1 MSFNANVSFP
11 SGGTFK
17 VGLEKD
23 KTSFN
28 SQMGQ
33 VNAVSS
39 DYNKLNNKPSI
50 NGVILVGNKTNKDLG
65 IADDKHFLFVQS
77 IASDIWEI
85 KHDLNKYPS
94 VTVVDSANSVVI
106 GDVAYID
113 ENNVRLTFSG
123 AFSGKA
129 YLN

>member
-1 MSFNANVSFP
+1 MSFNANSN
-11 SGGTFK
+11 GTFN
-17 VGLEKD
+17 VRLERD
-23 KTSFN
+23 KISFN

-39 DYNKLNNKPSI
+39 DYSKLNNKPSI

-65 IADDKHFLFVQS
+65 IEGDKHFLFVQS
-77 IASDIWEI
+77 IASDVWEI

-94 VTVVDSANSVVI
+94 VTAVDSADSVVI
-106 GDVAYID
+106 GDVTYID

>member
-11 SGGTFK
+11 SNSTFN
-17 VGLEKD
+17 VG
-23 KTSFN
+23 
-28 SQMGQ
+28 MGQ

-50 NGVILVGNKTNKDLG
+50 NGVTLVGNKTNKDLG
-65 IADDKHFLFVQS
+65 IEGDKHFLFVQA
-77 IASDIWEI
+77 IASDVWEI

-94 VTVVDSANSVVI
+94 VTIVDSADSVVI
-106 GDVAYID
+106 GDVVYID

>member
-1 MSFNANVSFP
+1 MNCNTKIPFSQGGSFNV
-11 SGGTFK
+11 K
-17 VGLEKD
+17 
-23 KTSFN
+23 
-28 SQMGQ
+28 MGQ

-39 DYNKLNNKPSI
+39 NYNTLNNKPSI
-50 NGVILVGNKTNKDLG
+50 NGITLIGNKTSEELG
-65 IADDKHFLFVQS
+65 LSDDKHFIFVQS
-77 IASDIWEI
+77 VASDAWEI

-94 VTVVDSANSVVI
+94 VTIVDSADSIVI